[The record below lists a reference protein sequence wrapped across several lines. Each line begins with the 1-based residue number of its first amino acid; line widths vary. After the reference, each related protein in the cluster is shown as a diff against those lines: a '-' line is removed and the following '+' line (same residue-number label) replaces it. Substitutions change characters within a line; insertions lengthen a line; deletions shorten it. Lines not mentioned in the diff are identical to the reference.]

1 MNFLNM
7 LFGQQATSALGRPAS
22 PLDEQENK
30 GLVVTPP
37 YDPEVDMPAQDAPP
51 EGYTIDNTNDILM
64 RDEALRRGEKAA
76 DHRGLFGAK
85 GTLRDVIGI
94 LGDGFL
100 VQSGNKALYGPTRER
115 EKFSDAMAGSSRNP
129 QAAYERGMGVN
140 PDAAM
145 DFYNRYQSA
154 ESQAQQNQIRQGE
167 LDRGM
172 AGDRVETLGKARD
185 QVARWLGAA
194 QNDQQRAYVL
204 AELAPKYLQGMNLTM
219 EELQLGAGMTGEEAG
234 IYAAGDMR
242 VNQQR
247 QLPIAQQRADAA
259 TRNAQSSAIR
269 AAREPQ
275 PRAPRAETDAERAVR
290 IGDKP
295 ASQRTEGENIFLKR
309 YQQGTGGSSILETF
323 RQNQQSGAPA
333 SRFRPAGR
341 QQ

>member
-7 LFGQQATSALGRPAS
+7 LFGQQASGSAS
-22 PLDEQENK
+22 PMDEQENE

-37 YDPEVDMPAQDAPP
+37 YDPEADMPAQNAPP

-76 DHRGLFGAK
+76 DRRGLFGAK

-100 VQSGNKALYGPTRER
+100 VQSGNKALYGPTREK
-115 EKFSDAMAGSSRNP
+115 EKFSDAMAGSSRDP
-129 QAAYERGMGVN
+129 VGAYERGMGVN

-145 DFYNRYQSA
+145 DFYNKYQTA

-167 LDRGM
+167 LNRGM
-172 AGDRVETLGKARD
+172 AGDRIELIGKARD
-185 QVARWLGAA
+185 QIARWLGAA
-194 QNDQQRAYVL
+194 KNDQQRAFVL
-204 AELAPKYLQGMNLTM
+204 AELAPKALQGMGLTM
-219 EELQLGAGMTGEEAG
+219 EDLQLQAGMTGEEADV
-234 IYAAGDMR
+234 YAGGDMR

-247 QLPIAQQRADAA
+247 NLPIAQQRADAA
-259 TRNAQSSAIR
+259 TSNANSNAIR
-269 AAREPQ
+269 AARPPQ

-290 IGDKP
+290 IGNKP
-295 ASQRTEGENIFLKR
+295 AAQRSEGERIFLKR
-309 YQQGTGGSSILETF
+309 YEQGTGGSSILETF

-333 SRFRPAGR
+333 SRFRPAKPR
-341 QQ
+341 Q